1 LVVQL
6 TLQQVVEV
14 VVQEPLVQLHLLQM
28 DNLGDQVVVDRTKRL
43 DLEEMELH
51 VKVMMVVMDQV
62 SEEMHLLVVEV
73 VLQLLVVTHLVVMQ
87 VELVEL
93 EKYLEQQ
100 DLRMLVVE
108 AVEQDLLQPLELVES
123 VVVEQDLLETVEL
136 KQQQELQ
143 TLAVVVAV
151 EQEQIVVVEIMVDQ
165 EL

>member
-1 LVVQL
+1 VEQL

-93 EKYLEQQ
+93 EKFL
-100 DLRMLVVE
+100 
-108 AVEQDLLQPLELVES
+108 
-123 VVVEQDLLETVEL
+123 
-136 KQQQELQ
+136 
-143 TLAVVVAV
+143 
-151 EQEQIVVVEIMVDQ
+151 
-165 EL
+165 

>member
-100 DLRMLVVE
+100 DALMLVE
-108 AVEQDLLQPLELVES
+108 AVEQDLLQPLELVEP